1 MSVLRVRHGWLLV
14 AALMLSGCG
23 AHVLPEVHN
32 EPERLADARRDFAQ
46 HHYSDASEELKTY
59 IANSGGQA
67 QVDEAVYMLGQCYL
81 ELRDYTLA
89 QNEFERLL
97 RDYPESDSA
106 GSASFRLGEAL
117 LGQTRPRD
125 FDQEY
130 TEKAID
136 QWNAYLRDYPG
147 HWLNP
152 EAQRRLYIART
163 RMGHKLVDAA
173 NLYMKLKLW
182 RPARTYFERVANDYG
197 DTPAGPDAELGIALV
212 DVKEGL
218 HDEAIE
224 RLKSIETRY
233 PGQPV
238 AQRAA
243 RERSRLEKKS

>member
-1 MSVLRVRHGWLLV
+1 VTRIRNLVLV
-14 AALMLSGCG
+14 AAGLLIAGCG

-32 EPERLADARRDFAQ
+32 EPERLATARHMIDQ
-46 HHYSDASEELKTY
+46 HDYSDAAELLKTY

-67 QVDEAVYMLGQCYL
+67 QVDDAVYMLGHCYL
-81 ELRDYTLA
+81 EMHEYPLA
-89 QNEFERLL
+89 QGEFERLL

-106 GSASFRLGEAL
+106 GAASFRLGEAM

-125 FDQEY
+125 FDQEF

-163 RMGHKLVDAA
+163 RMAHKLVDAA

-182 RPARTYFERVANDYG
+182 RPARTYYERVANDYG
-197 DTPAGPDAELGIALV
+197 DTPAGPDGELGIALV
-212 DVKEGL
+212 DVKEDRR
-218 HDEAIE
+218 DEAIE
-224 RLKSIETRY
+224 RLKAIETRY
-233 PGQPV
+233 AGQPV